1 MEKIKNYI
9 NNNIHTFNLLL
20 MVSHFCDFGAR
31 LWKYFAVL
39 KVWYSVV
46 CLVAFSW
53 CQVHFFFV
61 GKGCVC
67 VCILL
72 QLFSKFRIIFHKHQ
86 QLDFLFLAVEI
97 LNTTNIQFCFFFF
110 LMCWSNQFS

>member
-39 KVWYSVV
+39 KVCYCFASVV
-46 CLVAFSW
+46 V
-53 CQVHFFFV
+53 
-61 GKGCVC
+61 
-67 VCILL
+67 
-72 QLFSKFRIIFHKHQ
+72 
-86 QLDFLFLAVEI
+86 
-97 LNTTNIQFCFFFF
+97 
-110 LMCWSNQFS
+110 